1 MGKLTFKGV
10 EALKEPGRYADGD
23 GLHLLVS
30 KSGARSWVLRIQKN
44 GKRRDIGLGGYP
56 AIGLADARAAAAEKR
71 ASIAKGSDPIAEK
84 RARREKL
91 KQLEGVPTFER
102 AAILRHDE
110 IKATFRNDKHR
121 AQWLA
126 SIKTYANPT
135 LGALKVSEIVP
146 VNVRDA
152 LLPIWLE
159 KPETAR
165 RVRQRIEDILVWAVA
180 AGHRADVPLLSAKV
194 LRLPKQPAKVAHF
207 AAMPWKDVPAFM
219 ARLAAGN
226 DGSAQ
231 TRLALEL
238 LVLTAARSGEIR
250 GMSWSEVDLMGAL
263 WIIPAERMKA
273 KREHVV
279 PLTKRAVEILNDR
292 LTHRVAASDLVFPG
306 RDLRKP
312 MSDMTLQMALRRMGL
327 DFDPHGFRSSF
338 RDWVADATS
347 FPGDLAEAALAHIK
361 GNATERAYAR
371 STMLDK
377 RRQMMNAWG
386 AFVVGAEAG
395 KVVPLKSAG

>member
-10 EALKEPGRYADGD
+10 EAIKEPGRYADGD

-30 KSGARSWVLRIQKN
+30 KTGAKSWVLRVQKD

-56 AIGLADARAAAAEKR
+56 TISIADARAAAAEKR
-71 ASIAKGSDPIAEK
+71 TSIAKGSDPIAEK
-84 RARREKL
+84 QARKARQ

-102 AAILRHDE
+102 AAALRHDE

-126 SIKTYANPT
+126 TIKTYANPT
-135 LGALKVSEIVP
+135 FGALRVNEVVP
-146 VNVRDA
+146 ANVRDA

-165 RVRQRIEDILVWAVA
+165 RVRQRIEDVLVWAVA
-180 AGHRADVPLLSAKV
+180 AGHRSDVPLLSAKA
-194 LRLPKQPAKVAHF
+194 LRLPKQSRKVEHF
-207 AAMPWKDVPAFM
+207 SSMPWKDVPAFVG
-219 ARLAAGN
+219 RLQTGD
-226 DGSAQ
+226 DGSKQ

-238 LVLTAARSGEIR
+238 LILTATRSGEIR
-250 GMSWSEVDLMGAL
+250 GMTWSEVDLEGAL
-263 WIIPAERMKA
+263 WTIPEQRMKA

-279 PLTKRAVEILNDR
+279 PLTNRAVEILKSR
-292 LTHRVAASDLVFPG
+292 LAHRVAASDLVFPG

-312 MSDMTLQMALRRMGL
+312 ISDMTLQMALRRMAL

-338 RDWVADATS
+338 RDWVADATN
-347 FPGDLAEAALAHIK
+347 FPGDVAEAALAHIK

-377 RRQMMNAWG
+377 RRQLMEAWSS
-386 AFVVGAEAG
+386 FVAGPAAG
-395 KVVPLKSAG
+395 KVVKLRSA